1 MVRLKLKQLIH
12 LHFSKKFMPTIKV
25 IIPAYNEQDSIA
37 NVIRD
42 IPNIVDEVIVINN
55 NSIDNTE
62 QNAKNVGATVLTE
75 NRKGYGYACLKG
87 MEYAANQVDKADI
100 IVFLDGDYSDYP
112 EELTKLIEPILN
124 DNIDFVI
131 GSRVKRLREQGS
143 MTPQQIFGNWLAT
156 FLMKLMFGAKF
167 TDLGPF
173 RAIKYDKL
181 LALNM
186 EDKTYGWTVEMQL
199 KAIKQKLTYI
209 EVPVRY
215 KKRIGVSKVSG
226 TVKGTIFAG
235 FKILGWIF
243 KYSFK

>member
-1 MVRLKLKQLIH
+1 
-12 LHFSKKFMPTIKV
+12 MPKIKV

-37 NVIRD
+37 SVIKD
-42 IPNIVDEVIVINN
+42 IPEIVDEVIVVNN
-55 NSIDNTE
+55 NSTDHTVI
-62 QNAKNVGATVLTE
+62 NAKRAGATVLTE
-75 NRKGYGYACLKG
+75 NNKGYGYACLKG
-87 MEYAANQVDKADI
+87 MDYIAKQTQKPDI

-112 EELTKLIEPILN
+112 EELTKVLAPILN

-131 GSRVKRLREQGS
+131 GSRVKRLREGGS
-143 MTPQQIFGNWLAT
+143 MTPQQVFGNWLST
-156 FLMKLMFGAKF
+156 FLMSLFFGAKF

-173 RAIKYDKL
+173 RAIKYNKL
-181 LALNM
+181 LGLKM

-215 KKRIGVSKVSG
+215 KQRIGVSKVSG

-243 KYSFK
+243 KYSFKK

>member
-1 MVRLKLKQLIH
+1 MNQI
-12 LHFSKKFMPTIKV
+12 IKV

-37 NVIRD
+37 NVIND
-42 IPNIVDEVIVINN
+42 IPSLVNEIIVISN
-55 NSIDNTE
+55 NSTDNTE
-62 QNAKNVGATVLTE
+62 INAKNSGATVLKE
-75 NRKGYGYACLKG
+75 NRRGYGYACLKG
-87 MEYAANQVDKADI
+87 MEYISSQDTKPDI

-112 EELTKLIEPILN
+112 EQLTELVNPIIN

-131 GSRVKRLREQGS
+131 GARVKRLREQGS

-156 FLMKLMFGAKF
+156 FLMKLFFNAKF

-173 RAIKYDKL
+173 RAIKYNKL

-199 KAIKQKLTYI
+199 KALKQKFSYVEI
-209 EVPVRY
+209 PMKYRN
-215 KKRIGVSKVSG
+215 RIGVSKVSG
-226 TVKGTIFAG
+226 TVKGSILAG
-235 FKILGWIF
+235 VKILGWIF